1 MKKKLCVLFV
11 LLLACSVFCEQQN
24 ESVKPQVNYL
34 IKGGLLKNV
43 DAISTLSN
51 EMSISEKYEI
61 LNTYQRSPVKPIL
74 INLGAGFGIG
84 SYIDGDKK
92 GGTVGLI
99 GDIVSTICWITAI
112 TNYTFDSASYISDL
126 ADYQVQG
133 YYWNGGK
140 KIYSTPEEPTMKCA
154 FAVIATLGSRVY
166 QCIRANSYVKKYNQT
181 LTEALGI
188 NSLQTSLLP
197 VINDDGSLAMSLNFS
212 IKL

>member
-74 INLGAGFGIG
+74 INLAAGFGIG

-92 GGTVGLI
+92 GGTIGLI

-112 TNYTFDSASYISDL
+112 TDYTFNIASYGID
-126 ADYQVQG
+126 G
-133 YYWNGGK
+133 YYLNNK
-140 KIYSTPEEPTMKCA
+140 DEKIYEEPTMKCA

>member
-74 INLGAGFGIG
+74 INLAAGFGIG

-92 GGTVGLI
+92 GGTIGLI

-112 TNYTFDSASYISDL
+112 TDYTFNIASYGID
-126 ADYQVQG
+126 G
-133 YYWNGGK
+133 YYLNNK
-140 KIYSTPEEPTMKCA
+140 DEKIYEEPTMKCA

-197 VINDDGSLAMSLNFS
+197 VMNDDGSLAMSLNFS

>member
-74 INLGAGFGIG
+74 INLAAGFGIG

-112 TNYTFDSASYISDL
+112 TDYTFNIASYGID
-126 ADYQVQG
+126 G
-133 YYWNGGK
+133 YYFNNK
-140 KIYSTPEEPTMKCA
+140 DEKIYEEPTMKCA

-197 VINDDGSLAMSLNFS
+197 VINDDGSLAVSLNFS

>member
-74 INLGAGFGIG
+74 INLAAGFGIG

-92 GGTVGLI
+92 GGTIGLI

-112 TNYTFDSASYISDL
+112 TDYTFNIASYGID
-126 ADYQVQG
+126 G
-133 YYWNGGK
+133 YYINNK
-140 KIYSTPEEPTMKCA
+140 DEKIYEEPTMKCA